1 MLSDTVVREED
12 WAAFA
17 ADAEAQRRDTP
28 YLLLYSRQEP
38 GGAEAAL
45 PDASSLEDA
54 AACATAV

>member
-12 WAAFA
+12 WAAFT
-17 ADAEAQRRDTP
+17 ADAEAQLRDTP

-38 GGAEAAL
+38 EAAV

>member
-1 MLSDTVVREED
+1 MLSDTLVREED
-12 WAAFA
+12 WAAFT

-38 GGAEAAL
+38 EAAV